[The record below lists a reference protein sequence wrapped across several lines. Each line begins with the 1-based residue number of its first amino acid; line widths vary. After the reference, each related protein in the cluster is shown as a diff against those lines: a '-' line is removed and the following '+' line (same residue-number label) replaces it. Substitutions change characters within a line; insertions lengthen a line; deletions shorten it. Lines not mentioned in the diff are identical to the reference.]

1 MRHQQHRKLSNKR
14 PLIKWIFILGL
25 GIWIGNLLPKSNL
38 FFLNDLN
45 LQKSTHKFHQ
55 ILTYIKQ
62 DYVDTTNLE
71 GLTEIAIGQLIEQ
84 LDPHSS
90 YINAEEQTLV
100 SAELEGEFF
109 GIGIEFV
116 LMQDT
121 IYIIAPI
128 SGGPAE
134 KAGIQPGDQI
144 IRVNG
149 QNWAGQNIK
158 TSQILKQIR
167 GTQGSQVTV
176 SIQRNNHQDLLD
188 FTLTRDK
195 IHTHSVDAAYMVDQE
210 IGYLKLSRFSS
221 RTYEEFMAALAS
233 LKDQGMKRLLLDL
246 RSNPGGY
253 LDQTVKII
261 EQMLEADKLIVYTQG
276 KISKYNTKYYSKG
289 KNNLDQIPII
299 VLINEGSASA
309 SEILAGALQDH
320 DRALIVGRR
329 SFGKGLVQRPI
340 QLSDSSQLRLTV
352 ARYYTPSGRFIQ
364 KPYDQD
370 QDDYQLDLVNRY
382 ARGEYF
388 HADSIHFDDSLQYKT
403 AAGRTV
409 YGGGGIM
416 PDYFVALDTTLYNTY
431 IEQLLGKYVLQQCA
445 LEYAQVHKESLSNMS
460 YAIYYEN
467 FTITPAMLVHLN
479 KQAQAAGIAQ
489 NKQVLSQSQTQ
500 IKLLLKAYIARNI
513 WKEQGFYGIL
523 NQEDKIFKQAMQ
535 LFGEA
540 ANLIKDPPATKPAP

>member
-1 MRHQQHRKLSNKR
+1 MRHKQYRKLSNKR
-14 PLIKWIFILGL
+14 PLIKWFFILGL

-45 LQKSTHKFHQ
+45 LQKATHKFHQ

-71 GLTEIAIGQLIEQ
+71 GLTEIAISQLIEQ
-84 LDPHSS
+84 LDPHSA
-90 YINAEEQTLV
+90 YINAEAQTLA

-134 KAGIQPGDQI
+134 KAGIQPGDQVI
-144 IRVNG
+144 KVNG
-149 QNWAGQNIK
+149 QNWAGQHIK

-167 GTQGSQVTV
+167 GSQGSQVTI
-176 SIQRNNHQDLLD
+176 SIQRNNHPDLLD

-195 IHTHSVDAAYMVDQE
+195 IHTHSIDAAYMVDQE
-210 IGYLKLSRFSS
+210 IGYLKVSRFTS

-233 LKDQGMKRLLLDL
+233 LKNQGMKKLLLDL
-246 RSNPGGY
+246 RNNPGGY
-253 LDQTVKII
+253 LDQTVGII

-289 KNNLDQIPII
+289 KNNLLQIPII

-340 QLSDSSQLRLTV
+340 QLSDGSQLRLTV

-364 KPYDQD
+364 KPYDQKEA
-370 QDDYQLDLVNRY
+370 DYQLDLANRY
-382 ARGEYF
+382 TRGEYF

-403 AAGRTV
+403 AKGRTV

-416 PDYFVALDTTLYNTY
+416 PDYFVPLDTTQYNAA
-431 IEQLLGKYVLQQCA
+431 IEQLLGKYILQQYA
-445 LEYAQVHKESLSNMS
+445 LEYAQVHKESLSNMP
-460 YAIYYEN
+460 YATYDEHFI
-467 FTITPAMLVHLN
+467 ITPAMLAQLN
-479 KQAQAAGIAQ
+479 KQAQTAGIVQ
-489 NKQVLSQSQTQ
+489 DKQVSSQSQPQ

-513 WKEQGFYGIL
+513 WREQGFYALL
-523 NQEDKIFKQAMQ
+523 NQEDKIFKQAIQ
-535 LFGEA
+535 LFEEA
-540 ANLIKDPPATKPAP
+540 ANLIKEPPATKPAS